1 MKKIYLGILTLIV
14 VLFIGGCSTN
24 EKADDETIV
33 ESVLQQQYKIDNFKI
48 NNTESKKMPKDKN
61 ASNGK
66 TYDDV
71 NSIKANFTYK
81 DRIFDLDLL
90 YNYEGGENYT
100 ILYSYTDLDKENS
113 IDVPLESKK

>member
-1 MKKIYLGILTLIV
+1 
-14 VLFIGGCSTN
+14 
-24 EKADDETIV
+24 
-33 ESVLQQQYKIDNFKI
+33 
-48 NNTESKKMPKDKN
+48 MPKDKN

-100 ILYSYTDLDKENS
+100 ILYSYTEEGFCK
-113 IDVPLESKK
+113 SKSFSDDNFKSCQRFFQFLFVQ